1 MENPI
6 LFVVILR
13 YLVPIETIIAQRPEH
28 VIFLDKYYA
37 KGIFHASGPQI
48 PRYGGMI
55 LAKAS
60 SREELNK
67 ILKEDPFYQ
76 YKSAEYQVIEFTV
89 NKHSD
94 AFGDFLENAL

>member
-1 MENPI
+1 MRSFRTVALFWQIRLSKMENPT

-13 YLVPIETIIAQRPEH
+13 YIVPIEIIIEQRDEH

-60 SREELNK
+60 SREELNR
-67 ILKEDPFYQ
+67 ILGRRSLFPIQICRVPGY
-76 YKSAEYQVIEFTV
+76 
-89 NKHSD
+89 
-94 AFGDFLENAL
+94 

>member
-1 MENPI
+1 MENSN

-13 YLVPIETIIAQRPEH
+13 YLVPIETIIEQRPEH

-37 KGIFHASGPQI
+37 KGIFQASGPQI

-67 ILKEDPFYQ
+67 IFQEDPFYQ
-76 YKSAEYQVIEFTV
+76 YKSAEYQVIEFTI
-89 NKHSD
+89 NKMSD
-94 AFGDFLENAL
+94 AFGAFLENVQ

>member
-1 MENPI
+1 MENPT

-13 YLVPIETIIAQRPEH
+13 YIVPIEIIIEQRDEH

-60 SREELNK
+60 SREELNR
-67 ILKEDPFYQ
+67 ILAEDPFSQ
-76 YKSAEYQVIEFTV
+76 YKSAEYQVIEFTI
-89 NKHSD
+89 NKRSD
-94 AFGDFLENAL
+94 AFDVFLENSQ